1 MDILSLY
8 LPLSLKIV
16 FPINLKRIKNK
27 LQINKTSN
35 CNVQWEQIS
44 VGH

>member
-1 MDILSLY
+1 MDILSIS
-8 LPLSLKIV
+8 LSLKIV
-16 FPINLKRIKNK
+16 FPINLKRIKIK

-35 CNVQWEQIS
+35 CNVQWEKFL